1 LGVDRVEA
9 FESIYREHSRRVLR
23 YALRCVGRP
32 DVAEELASDAFLAL
46 HRNFG
51 RIDQSLLPAWLFT
64 VVRNLAT
71 SYWRRSVV
79 EQNYAQQTQ
88 FEERPQPAD
97 PDLLTSILNIPQL
110 KPIHRTCLILRYAH
124 DMERSDIAARLG
136 LTENQVKSYLQ
147 YALEL
152 LRKHLD
158 RSDR

>member
-1 LGVDRVEA
+1 MSVDTVAA
-9 FESIYREHSRRVLR
+9 FESIYRQHLRVVLR
-23 YALRCVGRP
+23 YALKCVGRA
-32 DVAEELASDAFLAL
+32 DVAEEITSDAFLAL

-51 RIDQSLLPAWLFT
+51 RIDQGRLPAWLFT

-79 EQNYAQQTQ
+79 EQKYVQQA
-88 FEERPQPAD
+88 EERSQPAD
-97 PDLLTSILNIPQL
+97 SDFMTSMLNIPQL

-124 DMERSDIAARLG
+124 DMERGDVATRLG

-147 YALEL
+147 YGLEL